1 MEKNS
6 MAMGTKRPAP
16 ADPQPTLRAAQRI
29 ALEANAA
36 RRLADQLYAAA
47 ARGDDTAPALR
58 ALGRSVR
65 RLRRAYGEL
74 AYSGRG

>member
-1 MEKNS
+1 MEKDS
-6 MAMGTKRPAP
+6 MEKETNRHAP

-36 RRLADQLYAAA
+36 RQLADRLYAAA
-47 ARGDDTAPALR
+47 AKGDDTAPALR

-65 RLRRAYGEL
+65 RLRRAYSGL
-74 AYSGRG
+74 AYKGRG

>member
-1 MEKNS
+1 MDKDS
-6 MAMGTKRPAP
+6 MAKETQRPAP

-36 RRLADQLYAAA
+36 SLFAKQLYFATI
-47 ARGDDTAPALR
+47 RGEDTTLELR
-58 ALGRSVR
+58 ELGRSVR

>member
-1 MEKNS
+1 MDKDS
-6 MAMGTKRPAP
+6 MAMETQRPAP

-29 ALEANAA
+29 ALEANTA

-47 ARGDDTAPALR
+47 RGEDTAPALR

>member
-1 MEKNS
+1 MDKDS
-6 MAMGTKRPAP
+6 MAKETNRPAP

-29 ALEANAA
+29 ALEANTA

-47 ARGDDTAPALR
+47 ARGNDTAPALR

>member
-1 MEKNS
+1 MDKDS
-6 MAMGTKRPAP
+6 MAKETNRPAP

-47 ARGDDTAPALR
+47 ARGNDTAPALR

-65 RLRRAYGEL
+65 RAYGEL